1 MTYCHFIKLYFE
13 GKISEHDINET
24 IAKNKTRPNLE
35 KVLGKFLSDA
45 GLEVMN

>member
-1 MTYCHFIKLYFE
+1 MAYCDFVKRYFA

-35 KVLGKFLSDA
+35 IVLGKFLSEAD
-45 GLEVMN
+45 LEVAE